1 MNSAKASILALTIAL
16 LFATGNAD
24 IVNSQAPN
32 GKYDTDGDGLIDVN
46 NLEQLSAIRY
56 DLDGDGDGDGDGT
69 ADSDDSAEA
78 LH

>member
-1 MNSAKASILALTIAL
+1 MNSAKASILDLTIAL
-16 LFATGNAD
+16 LFATANAD

-56 DLDGDGDGDGDGT
+56 DLGDGT
-69 ADSDDSAEA
+69 ADSGQR
-78 LH
+78 